1 MEKPVQSAD
10 TRSAAGSPPQAGTPP
25 AVEMR
30 DITMMFGSFK
40 ANDQA
45 RLTVPACSV
54 HAILGENGA
63 GKSTLMNVLYGL
75 LQPDSGEIYIKGKK
89 VTIDS
94 PAKAIEYGIGMVHQ
108 HFMLVPPFTVTENI
122 ILGMEPVRGFAA
134 VVDQARARAE
144 VQSLSD
150 RYDLKVDAAA
160 KVEDISVSMQQRV
173 EILKVLYRG
182 ADILILDEPTASLT
196 PQEIEELGMIMKN
209 LVKEGKTVIIITHK
223 LAEIK
228 AMAAECTII
237 RAGKTIDTVKV
248 ADVSEQDLAS
258 MMVGRA
264 VEFTTAK
271 QEAHPGEVV
280 LRVENLVVKD
290 YWNHP
295 AVNGLSLTVRAGEIV
310 GIAGVDGNGQSELV
324 AALTGLRKCVS
335 GIVTVNGIDIFN
347 RNPRAIFETGV
358 SSIPEDRQKHG
369 LVMDFFVSENMVLQN
384 VGEQRFSSR
393 GFLKMNSILSHT
405 NALIDRFDV
414 RPRSSAVQRAGSL
427 SGGNQQKVI
436 IAREV
441 TNNKDLLICVN
452 PTRGLD
458 VGAIEYVHR
467 YIVAQR
473 DAGKAV
479 LLVSFELSE
488 IMNLSDRIDVMFRGK
503 ITGSVK
509 GSEAEQSALGLL
521 MAGGAQSGASAPG
534 NRTQGGAA

>member
-1 MEKPVQSAD
+1 MA
-10 TRSAAGSPPQAGTPP
+10 
-25 AVEMR
+25 
-30 DITMMFGSFK
+30 FGSFR
-40 ANDQA
+40 ANDNVC
-45 RLTVPACSV
+45 LTVSQKSI

-75 LQPDSGEIYIKGKK
+75 LQPTSGSISIKGTT

-94 PAKAIEYGIGMVHQ
+94 PSRAIEYGIGMVHQ

-122 ILGMEPVRGFAA
+122 VLGREPMEKFGM
-134 VVDQARARAE
+134 VDAKKARKDVQA
-144 VQSLSD
+144 LSD
-150 RYDLKVDAAA
+150 RYDLKVDPDA
-160 KVEDISVSMQQRV
+160 KIEDISVSMQQRV

-182 ADILILDEPTASLT
+182 AEILILDEPTASLT
-196 PQEIEELGMIMKN
+196 PQEIDELGIIMKN
-209 LVKEGKTVIIITHK
+209 LVNEGKTVIIITHK
-223 LAEIK
+223 LVEIK
-228 AMAAECTII
+228 NMADHCTII
-237 RAGKTIDTVKV
+237 RAGKTINTVKV

-264 VEFTTAK
+264 VEFEVDKKSAV
-271 QEAHPGEVV
+271 PGAEV
-280 LRVENLVVKD
+280 LKVENLVVKN
-290 YWNHP
+290 YQGHP
-295 AVNGLSLTVRAGEIV
+295 AVNGLSLSVRAGEIV

-324 AALTGLRKCVS
+324 EALTGLRKAAS
-335 GIVTVNGIDIFN
+335 GKISVEGRDIFN
-347 RNPRAIFETGV
+347 KSPRMIFETGV

-369 LVMDFFVSENMVLQN
+369 LVLELSVAENMVLQKIQ
-384 VGEQRFSSR
+384 EKEYSKR
-393 GFLKMNSILSHT
+393 GFLRNKAIVSH
-405 NALIDRFDV
+405 ALKLIEKFDV
-414 RPRSSAVQRAGSL
+414 RPARSEVPTASL

-488 IMNLSDRIDVMFRGK
+488 IMNLSDRIDVMFRGQ
-503 ITGSVK
+503 IAGSVN
-509 GSEAEQSALGLL
+509 GAEADQGKLGLM
-521 MAGGAQSGASAPG
+521 MAGGRA
-534 NRTQGGAA
+534 